1 MNNKENNIKNLEN
14 GGESKDIN
22 IKNKIGLN
30 KEIKNNNNIKEEKE
44 IQQEK
49 DTEQLSQSLK
59 NLFLMDKD
67 FSAPVE
73 IKKENK
79 LLTDFHYAT
88 FKNSYGENT
97 CYINVILHLLYNI
110 EQLEAFIISLYEIDE
125 SNKNNSTQKSKN
137 TPEETNDTYKF
148 LVLIGRILFE
158 YREIIFDESEEEILT
173 KTKENKQVS
182 IINTLRM
189 RKMLAKISKN
199 KFPLNTI
206 ADPVEFFSFILDIL
220 NEYLNEDIHKTFYLE
235 LIDEYTCNKKG
246 CSQIYNKY
254 DKDNFMYHIYIDEI
268 LKYIEKEN
276 IKVNDYKN
284 KLFEFSHYLF
294 LSENSKICEKC
305 KEKMNHNLICRN
317 MPDYILINCV
327 WKESNPIVDDAMTI
341 FFMMP
346 IKDEFNNLF
355 ISQTKNYKKK
365 LYQLFGF
372 ILYSFTLSHYI
383 ICIYNIDK
391 NVFVLLND
399 EIVKEFHNIYE
410 LLIDITVEEL
420 KSSGKAFFYPV
431 MLIYTKDSLYN
442 NKNMRINTLNDS
454 EYKRIINNCNDA
466 IYQYE
471 MQNKINDEMKE
482 NNYKEFLKEQKEIE
496 NEIKRSV
503 RYESYLKKK
512 RPEIKFENQNKE
524 IKKKIDFEEERKNII
539 EEQKDNKKEQRD
551 IKEKTLDI
559 IDYQSKI
566 KENGEEKNILKDDIK
581 IGLNQKNMSTIG
593 KILKDIKNVNGNN
606 LSNNL
611 YLGDIIKSNKNF
623 DIENKNIDTKKR
635 TNYLYQSNIVW
646 NKGVNNRE
654 RNKMQNSENKLEAEN
669 DNIKNET
676 SINSRK
682 ERFHRNIN
690 SGINNSS
697 NNNYYNYSYRE
708 EKDNN
713 RNFSSNINNKTT
725 QINKRYHY
733 KKNIFYQ

>member
-1 MNNKENNIKNLEN
+1 MNNKENNIKNFEN

-110 EQLEAFIISLYEIDE
+110 EQLEEFIISLYEIDE
-125 SNKNNSTQKSKN
+125 SNKNNSTQKCKN

-158 YREIIFDESEEEILT
+158 YKEIIFDESEEEILT
-173 KTKENKQVS
+173 KIKENKQVS

-235 LIDEYTCNKKG
+235 LIDEYICNKKG

-471 MQNKINDEMKE
+471 MQNKISDEMKE

-512 RPEIKFENQNKE
+512 RPEIKLENQNKE
-524 IKKKIDFEEERKNII
+524 IKKTIDFEEERKNII